1 MKTNSESVTHRSV
14 LQVKVI
20 TGSGASATVV
30 GALTG
35 LERVEKITRING
47 RGLDLRAEGLNL
59 FLQYTDAPGA
69 LGTVGTKLGA
79 AGINIE
85 AAALTQAEK
94 GDGAVLILRVESAV
108 SEELEAE
115 INAELGATSFQV
127 DLD

>member
-1 MKTNSESVTHRSV
+1 MALR
-14 LQVKVI
+14 L
-20 TGSGASATVV
+20 SGASATVV

-79 AGINIE
+79 AGINISRIV
-85 AAALTQAEK
+85 AM
-94 GDGAVLILRVESAV
+94 
-108 SEELEAE
+108 
-115 INAELGATSFQV
+115 SFCEPRSC
-127 DLD
+127 